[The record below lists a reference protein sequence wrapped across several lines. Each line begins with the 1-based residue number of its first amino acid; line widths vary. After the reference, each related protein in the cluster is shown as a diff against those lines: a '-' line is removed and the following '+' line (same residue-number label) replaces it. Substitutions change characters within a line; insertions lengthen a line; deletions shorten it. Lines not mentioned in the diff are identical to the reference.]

1 MHKIGDGEMLIIIG
15 RCEICFRRW
24 TYQSG
29 YRRGGWE
36 LDRVGYNSEKK

>member
-1 MHKIGDGEMLIIIG
+1 MHKIGEEI
-15 RCEICFRRW
+15 CEICFRRW

-29 YRRGGWE
+29 YRRGGWG